1 MPGSKKRKVASDLP
15 DPLELL
21 ANFKAAKRSVKT
33 AFDAL
38 LSLDLL
44 QCPNELLEKLG
55 ENEKLAWLIAKFGW
69 NTVSPVGECLR
80 SFPTALTESQ
90 RSCLFEK
97 SYPDI
102 STCTYQQISS
112 FLICNVIWRK
122 SSISNDIIIIV
133 IYLPIR
139 NHSWV
144 SFQGFAE
151 AYNDT
156 FSINKENGEVVYG
169 STVCVN

>member
-33 AFDAL
+33 AFEAL

-55 ENEKLAWLIAKFGW
+55 ENEKLAWLIANFGW

-80 SFPTALTESQ
+80 SFPTALIASRSHAFTHGEKAWTTELCSFARNRATQ
-90 RSCLFEK
+90 SDCRSGK
-97 SYPDI
+97 RHVRAH
-102 STCTYQQISS
+102 SS
-112 FLICNVIWRK
+112 APPTLCQ
-122 SSISNDIIIIV
+122 SC
-133 IYLPIR
+133 IYK
-139 NHSWV
+139 V
-144 SFQGFAE
+144 SCIHGTQGE
-151 AYNDT
+151 T
-156 FSINKENGEVVYG
+156 GVHQG
-169 STVCVN
+169 CC